1 MNLRFE
7 MARYEIT
14 VSDEDR
20 DEQPDTPWNATIT
33 GMTDVGKSSEVLAS
47 GLGSTPREAVE
58 EALDDILNYA
68 DVSEWAV

>member
-1 MNLRFE
+1 

-20 DEQPDTPWNATIT
+20 DEQPDTPWNAMIT
-33 GMTDVGKSSEVLAS
+33 GMTDVGESSEVLAS

-58 EALDDILNYA
+58 AALDDILNYA
-68 DVSEWAV
+68 DVSEWDVR